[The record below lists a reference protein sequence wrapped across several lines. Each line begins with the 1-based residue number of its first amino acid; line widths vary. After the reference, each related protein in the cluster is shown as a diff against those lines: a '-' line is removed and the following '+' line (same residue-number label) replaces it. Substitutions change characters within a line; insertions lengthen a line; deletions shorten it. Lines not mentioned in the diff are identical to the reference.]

1 MAVKSVQHDE
11 RLLELKAMR
20 QTTRNDAIAKYKSLA
35 VYVAQNVEAARLRTR
50 ITRNHSN
57 IRQLAG
63 TVAVMHHQQAAFLVL
78 TKHPEVGAL
87 KSPMNEEPVAMSA
100 AGSSLEI
107 AQSILG
113 MNGRSID
120 LHPDIAK
127 LVWRRFERIDENQGT
142 SNGMIWHHYLSV
154 VEVAEMVVRT
164 EVIFKAETELAAAV
178 IAARRAHK
186 TQGGIVEGRRIKR
199 P

>member
-1 MAVKSVQHDE
+1 
-11 RLLELKAMR
+11 MR
-20 QTTRNDAIAKYKSLA
+20 QTARNDAIAKYRTLA

-50 ITRNHSN
+50 IIRDHSD

-63 TVAVMHHQQAAFLVL
+63 TVAVTHHQQAALLVL

-87 KSPMNEEPVAMSA
+87 KSPMNEEPVALSA

-120 LHPDIAK
+120 IHPDIAK
-127 LVWRRFERIDENQGT
+127 LVWKRFERTDESKVTNT
-142 SNGMIWHHYLSV
+142 AMVWHRHLSV
-154 VEVAEMVVRT
+154 VEVAEMVVRM
-164 EVIFKAETELAAAV
+164 EVIFKAESELAAAV
-178 IAARRAHK
+178 IAARRAYK
-186 TQGGIVEGRRIKR
+186 THGGIAEGRRIAL